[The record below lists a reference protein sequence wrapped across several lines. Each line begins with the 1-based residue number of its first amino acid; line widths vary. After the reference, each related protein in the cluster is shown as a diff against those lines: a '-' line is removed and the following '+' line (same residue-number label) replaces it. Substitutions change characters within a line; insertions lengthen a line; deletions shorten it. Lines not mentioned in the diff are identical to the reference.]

1 MAIQRRWGAQQ
12 SIPMP
17 EKGVAINGIRPMPT
31 QGVIG
36 AIGKEEVAAAM
47 ETLRKYKDGKTNL
60 EQRVIDNERWWKM
73 QHWSL
78 IRQQSKNAGDPEPV
92 SGWLFNCLVNKHADA
107 MDNYPAPNVLPREAS
122 DEQDAK
128 ILSDILP
135 VVFEQNDFELTYS
148 NMWWYKLKTGTGV
161 TGVFW
166 DQAKNNGLGDI
177 DIRELDMLN
186 LFWQPGITDIQK
198 SANLFHVELV
208 DAYRIKEQYPE
219 LKDPGTE
226 AAITLAKYVY
236 DDTVDT
242 TDKTVVVDWY
252 YKLNSNGKTVLHYCK
267 FCNGQVLYAS
277 QNDPEY
283 AERGFYD
290 HGKYPVV
297 FDVLFPEAGSP
308 AGFGYVDVCKDAQI
322 YIDKLDQVIL
332 KHAVM
337 GARQRFFSKGDG
349 AINEAEFAD
358 WTKDFVHYSGNG
370 NPQDSIMP
378 IEIAPLNGTYVD
390 VRALKIEEMKETSGN
405 RDFAQGGT
413 SGGVTSGTAIA
424 QLAEAGN
431 KLSRDMIKSAYRAYR
446 QVTYLVIDLMRQF
459 YEESRYFRVIGE
471 RGQMQFVQFTGR
483 QIAEKTIDPA
493 YGLQDG
499 FRVPIFDVEI
509 SAQKQSPF
517 STVVQNERAM
527 QLYSAGFFDP
537 QLADQSLAALDMMTF
552 DGIEKVRDRIAQNG
566 TLFQQVQ
573 QMQQQMA
580 QMAAIIDAQNGTT
593 ILQNMA
599 AANGQAAPQG
609 AAPEAGAI
617 KGGAPEASQ
626 EVLPSNS
633 LAAKAKVKAASATA
647 PK

>member
-17 EKGVAINGIRPMPT
+17 DKGVAINGIRPMPT

-78 IRQQSKNAGDPEPV
+78 IRQQSQNAGDPEPV

-166 DQAKNNGLGDI
+166 DQNKNNGLGDI

-208 DAYRIKEQYPE
+208 DADRVKEQYPE

-252 YKLNSNGKTVLHYCK
+252 YKLNNGNGKTVLHYCK

-337 GARQRFFSKGDG
+337 GARPRFFSKGDG

-471 RGQMQFVQFTGR
+471 RGQMEFVQFTGR
-483 QIAEKTIDPA
+483 QIAEKPIDPA

-527 QLYSAGFFDP
+527 QLYAAGFFKP
-537 QLADQSLAALDMMTF
+537 EMADQSLAALDMMTF

-580 QMAAIIDAQNGTT
+580 QLAAIVDAQNGTT

-599 AANGQAAPQG
+599 GAFNGQAP
-609 AAPEAGAI
+609 AGAPA
-617 KGGAPEASQ
+617 GGMEAPAAEPSP
-626 EVLPSNS
+626 EVLPRNS
-633 LAAKAKVKAASATA
+633 QAAKAKAKAASATA

>member
-12 SIPMP
+12 SMP
-17 EKGVAINGIRPMPT
+17 VLDKGVAINGINPLPT
-31 QGVIG
+31 QGMVG
-36 AIGKEEVAAAM
+36 AIGKEEVETAM
-47 ETLRKYKDGKTNL
+47 ETLRKYKQGKESL
-60 EQRVIDNERWWKM
+60 EQRVIDNERWYKM
-73 QHWSL
+73 QHWAL
-78 IRQQSKNAGDPEPV
+78 IRQQSTNAGDPEPV

-128 ILSDILP
+128 VLSSILP
-135 VVFEQNDFELTYS
+135 VIFEQNDFELTYS

-166 DQAKNNGLGDI
+166 DQSKNNGLGDI

-186 LFWQPGITDIQK
+186 LFWEPGITDIQK

-208 DAYRIKEQYPE
+208 DSERIKEQYPK
-219 LKDPGTE
+219 LTDPGSDTAVE
-226 AAITLAKYVY
+226 LAKYVY

-242 TDKTVVVDWY
+242 TDKSVVVDWY
-252 YKLNSNGKTVLHYCK
+252 YKLRNSNGKTVLHYCK

-297 FDVLFPEAGSP
+297 FDTLFPEAGSP

-337 GARQRFFSKGDG
+337 GARPRFFTKGDG

-370 NPQDSIMP
+370 NPQESIMP

-390 VRALKIEEMKETSGN
+390 VRALKIDEMKETSGN

-446 QVTYLVIDLMRQF
+446 QVTYLVIDLIRQF
-459 YEESRYFRVIGE
+459 YEESCFFRIIGE
-471 RGQMQFVQFTGR
+471 RGQMEFVQFTGR
-483 QIAEKTIDPA
+483 QIAEKPIDPA

-517 STVVQNERAM
+517 STVVANERAM
-527 QLYSAGFFDP
+527 QLYAAGFFSP
-537 QLADQSLAALDMMTF
+537 EMADQSLAALDMMTF

-566 TLFQQVQ
+566 TLFQKVQ
-573 QMQQQMA
+573 QQEQQMA

-599 AANGQAAPQG
+599 GAFNGQAPAGAPAG
-609 AAPEAGAI
+609 EMSAPAPE
-617 KGGAPEASQ
+617 PSP
-626 EVLPSNS
+626 EVLPRNS
-633 LAAKAKVKAASATA
+633 QAAKAKAKAASATA

>member
-12 SIPMP
+12 SMP
-17 EKGVAINGIRPMPT
+17 VLDKGVAINGINPMPT
-31 QGVIG
+31 QGMVG
-36 AIGKEEVAAAM
+36 AIGREEVEEAM
-47 ETLRKYKDGKTNL
+47 ETLRKYKQGKESL
-60 EQRVIDNERWWKM
+60 EQRVIDNERWYKM
-73 QHWSL
+73 QHWAL
-78 IRQQSKNAGDPEPV
+78 IRQQSTNAGDPEPV

-128 ILSDILP
+128 VLSSILP
-135 VVFEQNDFELTYS
+135 VIFEQNDFELTYS

-166 DQAKNNGLGDI
+166 DQSKNNGLGDI

-186 LFWQPGITDIQK
+186 LFWEPGITDIQK

-208 DAYRIKEQYPE
+208 DSERIKEQYPK
-219 LKDPGTE
+219 LTDPGSDTAVE
-226 AAITLAKYVY
+226 LAKYVY

-242 TDKTVVVDWY
+242 TDKSVVVDWY
-252 YKLNSNGKTVLHYCK
+252 YKLRNGNGKTVLHYCK

-337 GARQRFFSKGDG
+337 GARPRFFTKGDG

-358 WTKDFVHYSGNG
+358 WSKDFVHYSGNG
-370 NPQDSIMP
+370 NPQESIMP

-390 VRALKIEEMKETSGN
+390 VRALKVDEMKETSGN

-446 QVTYLVIDLMRQF
+446 QVTYLVIDLIRQF
-459 YEESRYFRVIGE
+459 YEESRFFRIIGE
-471 RGQMQFVQFTGR
+471 RGQMEFVQFTGR
-483 QIAEKTIDPA
+483 QIAEKPIDPA

-517 STVVQNERAM
+517 STVVANERAM
-527 QLYSAGFFDP
+527 QLYAAGFFDP
-537 QLADQSLAALDMMTF
+537 AMADQSLAALDMMTF
-552 DGIEKVRDRIAQNG
+552 DGIEKVRDRIMQNG

-580 QMAAIIDAQNGTT
+580 QLAAIVDAQNGTT
-593 ILQNMA
+593 ILPNMA
-599 AANGQAAPQG
+599 GAFNGQAPAGAPAG
-609 AAPEAGAI
+609 DVSAPAPE
-617 KGGAPEASQ
+617 PTQ
-626 EVLPSNS
+626 EVLPRNS
-633 LAAKAKVKAASATA
+633 LAAKAKAKAASATA